1 MMATSSF
8 ATGKMSG
15 YLTPNSR
22 HFGGSVV
29 VEIGADW
36 QPCERPSVLLLKLV
50 LEVVLGTRGSSV
62 TRGPASPVPIPRE
75 RLGMGD
81 DALNGL
87 LEVVSVRI
95 EEGLGHLDVVLEDNV
110 SRAVVIT
117 EQSPARLLQELVD
130 LDPCSYFFLHALPVT
145 SLQLL
150 RAYGAHT

>member
-1 MMATSSF
+1 
-8 ATGKMSG
+8 
-15 YLTPNSR
+15 
-22 HFGGSVV
+22 
-29 VEIGADW
+29 
-36 QPCERPSVLLLKLV
+36 
-50 LEVVLGTRGSSV
+50 
-62 TRGPASPVPIPRE
+62 
-75 RLGMGD
+75 MGD